1 MTYESMLGQIK
12 NPDFDSLLEDCLGK
26 RSTPSGAMKY
36 QILGDKTIIQIDKFP
51 AGTNVYNL
59 SVSSFSYKDGSAEE
73 ILKIVQGKLN
83 MEKINKEE
91 KDAIILAHRNG
102 YFV

>member
-1 MTYESMLGQIK
+1 MVSDDVGTRNAREKYAFYPLMAQ
-12 NPDFDSLLEDCLGK
+12 
-26 RSTPSGAMKY
+26 RSTPVGAMKY
-36 QILGDKTIIQIDKFP
+36 QIVGDTTVIQIDKFP

-59 SVSSFSYKDGSAEE
+59 SVSSFSSKKGRAEE

-83 MEKINKEE
+83 MEEIDKKTQE
-91 KDAIILAHRNG
+91 AIILAER